1 MVTFM
6 CKIIT
11 HIIPEIVKVRKY
23 KVDTQALCECLRT
36 HKKLLN
42 MSNIEISKALDVNI
56 TTVEHWFR
64 TDNCFAIP
72 NVDVWFKLKE
82 LLQIETNIFDKSIM
96 TFETKLGKYEKSYR
110 VYDTDGIAPTLTST
124 NADIKIIVR

>member
-1 MVTFM
+1 
-6 CKIIT
+6 
-11 HIIPEIVKVRKY
+11 
-23 KVDTQALCECLRT
+23 
-36 HKKLLN
+36 

-96 TFETKLGKYEKSYR
+96 TFETQLGNYEKSYR